1 MDSRNLITCLFSKK
15 RKIKIDLDRIVSEP
29 VIHYSTQFDYVYLT
43 GRNLENCQKAATEIL
58 KSSANAKSKLIPFQM
73 DLTDKDSKQKFL
85 DHLDKEHSGYD
96 VLVQNAAIA
105 FKNAATEPFHEQ
117 AEITLK
123 TNFWGTLGM
132 FENYKILNF

>member
-1 MDSRNLITCLFSKK
+1 MNAS
-15 RKIKIDLDRIVSEP
+15 
-29 VIHYSTQFDYVYLT
+29 VIHYSTQFEHVYLT
-43 GRNLENCQKAATEIL
+43 GRNFENCQKAATEIL
-58 KSSANAKSKLIPFQM
+58 NSSENSKSKLIPFQM
-73 DLTDKDSKQKFL
+73 DLTDTDSKQKLL
-85 DHLDKEHSGYD
+85 DHLEKEHSGYD

-132 FENYKILNF
+132 LQKFL